1 MIRSRLEPR
10 GPSVMEPRGPSVM
23 EPRVFRPAALALLVT
38 SLLTVA
44 ALAEQVRDATPVAP
58 VSGSVSGTVL
68 LSGGSKQ
75 PARRTRV
82 TLTSIERTSPG
93 RTTTTDDRGAFS
105 FHGVPAGR
113 FELQAFKAGY
123 LRTSYGASRPNRPGT
138 PVVVKE
144 GESIVD
150 LAMTIPRGGVI
161 TGVVR
166 DTRGRPLPGVTVRVL
181 KLGYHAVTGER
192 TLAAQSTAS
201 TSTTDDRGDYRAFGL
216 PPGSYLVLVPGPSSS
231 GPSGYSGVDDIRQ
244 LTSEDVRRALQ
255 TAQSRTP
262 ATTVAPAVGV
272 PVARSPV
279 RVSYAP
285 VFHPGATNISAAATI
300 ALGVSEERNGV
311 DVTVDLVPTA
321 TISGRVTSPSGDLP
335 QGLSIRVVPAGA
347 DATMLAG
354 AGISG
359 MSAQPGADGTYAVR
373 GVPPGAYMVKAS
385 TSLGGGRGKPVPDGP
400 IMWAAADVQVSG
412 EDLEVSLTLQPGV
425 PIKGR
430 AIFEGAQPSPAELQT
445 LAFSLV
451 ALGSAG
457 TALWTGG
464 GRVDAEGHFGFASV
478 PPDSYQF
485 VPRWSTTGAEDKWT
499 IMSSTANGR
508 DAFESPLRVDP
519 NRPLEWTVTFTDKP
533 SNLTGVLQ
541 DRSGR
546 AATDYFIVVFSSDRS
561 HWTPGSRRVRMLR
574 PATDG
579 AFGAKGLPPG
589 EYFIAALTDLE
600 PGEWNDPALL
610 AQLAAAAA
618 TVTMRHGETTK
629 QDFRIGG

>member
-1 MIRSRLEPR
+1 MTFRSLT
-10 GPSVMEPRGPSVM
+10 
-23 EPRVFRPAALALLVT
+23 AAGLAIACVA
-38 SLLTVA
+38 TVA
-44 ALAEQVRDATPVAP
+44 AHQQVRDATPVAP

-68 LSGGSKQ
+68 LSGGSNR

-82 TLTSIERTSPG
+82 TLTSIERTAPG

-113 FELQAFKAGY
+113 FELQAFKPGY

-144 GESIVD
+144 GETIVD
-150 LAMTIPRGGVI
+150 LSMTIPRGGVI

-166 DTRGRPLPGVTVRVL
+166 DARGRPLPGVTVRVL
-181 KLGYHAVTGER
+181 KLGYHPVTGER

-201 TSTTDDRGDYRAFGL
+201 SSMTDDRGEYRAYGL

-244 LTSEDVRRALQ
+244 LTAEDVRRAMQ
-255 TAQSRTP
+255 TAQSRSP
-262 ATTVAPAVGV
+262 AATAPAAGTP
-272 PVARSPV
+272 PVRSPV

-285 VFHPGATNISAAATI
+285 VFHPGATNITTAATI
-300 ALGVSEERNGV
+300 ALGVSEERTGV

-335 QGLSIRVVPAGA
+335 QGLSVRIVPAGA

-354 AGISG
+354 AGLTG
-359 MSAQPGADGTYAVR
+359 MSAQPGADGTYAVN
-373 GVPPGAYMVKAS
+373 GVPPGAYTVKAV
-385 TSLGGGRGKPVPDGP
+385 TSLGGGRGKPIPDGP
-400 IMWAAADVQVSG
+400 TMWAASDVQING
-412 EDLEVSLTLQPGV
+412 QDLEVSLTLQPGV

-430 AIFEGAQPSPAELQT
+430 VIFQGSPPSPAEQQT
-445 LAFSLV
+445 LTFSLV

-457 TALWTGG
+457 SALWSGG
-464 GRVDAEGHFGFASV
+464 GRVDADGHFEFASV

-485 VPRWSTTGAEDKWT
+485 VTRWTTAGAEDKWT
-499 IMSSTANGR
+499 ILSSTANGR
-508 DAFESPLRVDP
+508 DAFELPLRVDP

-541 DRSGR
+541 DRGGR
-546 AATDYFIVVFSSDRS
+546 AATDYFIVVFSSDRA

-589 EYFIAALTDLE
+589 EYFVAALTDLE

-610 AQLAAAAA
+610 AQLAATAS
-618 TVTMRHGETTK
+618 TVTMRQGETTK
-629 QDFRIGG
+629 QDFRIGGDQASLEAEAKMEAVWAVRGQTEV